1 MNKQIH
7 QTIAG
12 ELSEKYLI
20 ETDQDCSFDL
30 CFIHDKPNASS
41 NISILI
47 LASGQAHISVNATI
61 VIKSSALGTNAWLD
75 IKVITCDQA
84 IVTAAPNLEI
94 HNDAV
99 KAGHSLSTKRV
110 SEDQLFYLASR
121 GINRTVAEQL
131 VLNAI
136 AEPYRNKGI
145 KLI

>member
-7 QTIAG
+7 QTITD
-12 ELSEKYLI
+12 ELSKKYLI

-30 CFIHDKPNASS
+30 CFIHDKPNTSS

-47 LASGQAHISVNATI
+47 LASGQAHINVNATI
-61 VIKSSALGTNAWLD
+61 VIKSSAPGTNAWLD
-75 IKVITCDQA
+75 IKVITRDQA

-121 GINRTVAEQL
+121 GINRTTAEQL

-136 AEPYRNKGI
+136 AKPYRNKGI

>member
-1 MNKQIH
+1 MSKQIH
-7 QTIAG
+7 QTITG
-12 ELSEKYLI
+12 ELSKKYLI

-30 CFIHDKPNASS
+30 CFIHDKPNTSS

-61 VIKSSALGTNAWLD
+61 VIKSSAPGTNAWLD
-75 IKVITCDQA
+75 IKVITRDQA

-94 HNDAV
+94 HSDAV

>member
-1 MNKQIH
+1 MSKQIH
-7 QTIAG
+7 QTITG

-30 CFIHDKPNASS
+30 CFIHDKPNTSS

-47 LASGQAHISVNATI
+47 LANGQAHISVNATI
-61 VIKSSALGTNAWLD
+61 VIKSSAPGTNAWLD
-75 IKVITCDQA
+75 IKVITRDQA

-136 AEPYRNKGI
+136 TEPYRNKGI